1 MKPTMI
7 KQKIL
12 IVATLILLFCLT
24 ACTNRVTNDNMKNEE
39 AVGETIE
46 EAETENIEENI
57 AKEEDIIEE
66 TEANDLQADRASM
79 IEAYVSILKD
89 VYTNHSFP
97 DGNDYGFD
105 ETYNSSDN
113 KFAIYD
119 IDQDGKDELIIEYV
133 TTAMAGMT
141 EKIYG
146 FNTSTNTA
154 SEEFSEFPNLTY
166 YDNGVI
172 EAGWSHNQGFA
183 GEFWPYT
190 LYQYNAESDTYAKV
204 GMVDVWDKSLSEKD
218 YDGNPF
224 PEDSDKNG
232 DGIVYYIMPGDNYE
246 LNNPVDIDEYN
257 KWHDSY
263 AGGAEKVDVPYVSLN
278 EENINNIK

>member
-1 MKPTMI
+1 MKRTMI

-12 IVATLILLFCLT
+12 IVTTLILLFCLT
-24 ACTNRVTNDNMKNEE
+24 ACTNRVMNDNMTNEE
-39 AVGETIE
+39 AVDETIE
-46 EAETENIEENI
+46 EAETENIEENT
-57 AKEEDIIEE
+57 ATEEDTIEE
-66 TEANDLQADRASM
+66 TETNDLQADRTSM
-79 IEAYVSILKD
+79 IEAYTSILKG

-146 FNTSTNTA
+146 FNASTNAA

-190 LYQYNAESDTYAKV
+190 LYQYNAESDTYAKI
-204 GMVDVWDKSLSEKD
+204 GMVDAWDKSLSEKD

-224 PEDSDKNG
+224 PVDSDKNG
-232 DGIVYYIMPGDNYE
+232 DGIVYYIMPGDNY
-246 LNNPVDIDEYN
+246 LLDKPVDLDEYN
-257 KWHDSY
+257 LWHDSY
-263 AGGAEKVDVPYVSLN
+263 VGGAGKVDVPYVSLN
-278 EENINNIK
+278 EVNINGIK